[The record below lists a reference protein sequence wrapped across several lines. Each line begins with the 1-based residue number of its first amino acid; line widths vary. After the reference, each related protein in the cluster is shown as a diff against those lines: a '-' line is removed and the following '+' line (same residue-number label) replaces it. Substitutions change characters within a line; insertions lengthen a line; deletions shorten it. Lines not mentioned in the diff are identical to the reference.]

1 MVNVEMDKITLGK
14 TAGGNDVTHLHDAN
28 FVVRTGNAYRGVL
41 YMDIGAYVCDV
52 EYMCTKCGEVW
63 TRKEKVS

>member
-1 MVNVEMDKITLGK
+1 MVNVEMDKIAFGK
-14 TAGGNDVTHLHDAN
+14 EFTCTHSDN
-28 FVVRTGNAYRGVL
+28 SVVRTGNAYRGVL